1 MTQPIDH
8 QAWIQ
13 TFQALLHHYLPPLEN
28 TPTANVVGLSALVAG
43 LVLVVRAAKY
53 ERGIVATVA
62 LFVGAWIG
70 YRVSLLVG
78 TPQPIS
84 AAIGAVALTAV
95 AYHTYKWWLAAGS
108 VVVLFFL
115 AIVFQLG
122 RGDLQRYLPTPE
134 EGDRALRD
142 GQVALV
148 SQTEQMKNLHP
159 DRADQLAKIG
169 EKIKAEL
176 NSIGPTGWI
185 VPFAAAIIGG
195 ILAWWALQLFAVLW
209 LGFLGALVA
218 VLGACTFAVAHWPQF
233 HADLVARPDVP
244 AWTVLGIWVMG
255 LIWQAKEARFPRKK
269 PAEASKEAAKA

>member
-1 MTQPIDH
+1 MTQPVDP

-28 TPTANVVGLSALVAG
+28 TPTANAVALTALVAG
-43 LVLVVRAAKY
+43 LFLVVRAAKY
-53 ERGIVATVA
+53 ERGIVATAA

-70 YRVSLLVG
+70 YRVALLVD

-84 AAIGAVALTAV
+84 AAIGAVALAAV
-95 AYHTYKWWLAAGS
+95 AYHSYRWWLAAGS

-115 AIVFQLG
+115 AIIFQLG

-134 EGDRALRD
+134 ETRLAAQDAP
-142 GQVALV
+142 VVLV
-148 SQTEQMKNLHP
+148 SQAEQLKNLHP

-169 EKIKAEL
+169 ERIKAEL

-195 ILAWWALQLFAVLW
+195 FLAWWALRLFAVLW
-209 LGFLGALVA
+209 LGFLGAVIA
-218 VLGACTFAVAHWPQF
+218 VLGACGFAVAHWPRF
-233 HADLVARPDVP
+233 HADLVARPDIA
-244 AWTVLGIWVMG
+244 AWTVVGIWVLG
-255 LIWQAKEARFPRKK
+255 LIWQAKEARFPKRK
-269 PAEASKEAAKA
+269 PAEAAKEAAKT